1 MSGCAMW
8 VILALTASCSVMC
21 HARIMDP
28 GHSRPPF
35 HPLSPPSPSTSSSS
49 ASALRVAKRDV
60 FDPSCKGIYNRAIW
74 AKLNRAC
81 EDCQNLF
88 RDEMGIYESCR
99 YWGGGVSSSR
109 GKEKCFDTKIFP
121 ACVIELSLNLNE
133 YMFEA
138 ELIREL

>member
-8 VILALTASCSVMC
+8 MILALAASCSVMSL
-21 HARIMDP
+21 ARIMEP

-35 HPLSPPSPSTSSSS
+35 QLPSSPSSASSTGA
-49 ASALRVAKRDV
+49 ASALRLAKREA

-88 RDEMGIYESCR
+88 RKEPAIYESCR
-99 YWGGGVSSSR
+99 
-109 GKEKCFDTKIFP
+109 EKCFDTPIFP